1 MPQKEERQK
10 KSARLMLFQ
19 PWHFPKDEVQKGQT
33 DAFPALALPK
43 DDEMCQADAFPALAH
58 PQ

>member
-1 MPQKEERQK
+1 
-10 KSARLMLFQ
+10 MLFQ
-19 PWHFPKDEVQKGQT
+19 PWHFPKDEVQKGQA

-43 DDEMCQADAFPALAH
+43 DDKMCQADAFPALAH

>member
-1 MPQKEERQK
+1 MSPATTPTD
-10 KSARLMLFQ
+10 SARLMFFK
-19 PWHFPKDEVQKGQT
+19 PWHSQKEEAKGQA
-33 DAFPALALPK
+33 DALPALALPK